1 MARFYLILCQNLAGS
16 IIRSLSSSRLLRL
29 SIKTDGYLTRYLIHG
44 YNIVIRWLYGFG
56 VTTMAKPLMAV
67 RLPLELEQSLLFCA
81 KELHKSKSELV
92 QEALASYLEDLQD
105 YISAKSFSRQRT
117 QLYFG

>member
-1 MARFYLILCQNLAGS
+1 MGIILLYV
-16 IIRSLSSSRLLRL
+16 
-29 SIKTDGYLTRYLIHG
+29 GYT
-44 YNIVIRWLYGFG
+44 VFG

-105 YISAKSFSRQRT
+105 YISAKKVLAAKEPSYT
-117 QLYFG
+117 LDEVEKELGL